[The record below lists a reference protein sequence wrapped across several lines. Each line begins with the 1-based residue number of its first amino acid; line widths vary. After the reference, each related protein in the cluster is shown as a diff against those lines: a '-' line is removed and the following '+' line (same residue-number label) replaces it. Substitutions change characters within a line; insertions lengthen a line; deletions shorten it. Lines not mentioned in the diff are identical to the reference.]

1 MGQYKLKIAFV
12 IATKDRPGE
21 LRSLMR
27 NLEEQSHKPD
37 EVIVVDGGNL
47 PVIESLRQLSK
58 FPIKY
63 IKFRPPSAARQRNA
77 GLRAVSPETGLIGF
91 LDDDVILEET
101 ALERMMAFW
110 DEATPSV
117 VGAGFN
123 MLNHPH
129 LAAAKMKS
137 SPLAESLGLYGAKKG
152 RVLRS
157 GFQTMIGEVDKTT
170 EVQWLSTSA
179 AVWRRP
185 VFELYRFDEWF
196 SAYSYLEDLDFSYK
210 AGKSGRLAV
219 VSDARYFHMTSP
231 SGREGSYAF
240 GQREILNRLYFVRKH
255 PELSISR
262 CVLALI
268 LRMAMSFFLYVKKGD
283 ARFLQRLL
291 GNLAGFRRALF
302 QGMTNFSH

>member
-1 MGQYKLKIAFV
+1 MGAFKPKIAFV

-27 NLEEQSHKPD
+27 SLEEQSHKPD
-37 EVIVVDGGNL
+37 EVILVDGGDL
-47 PVIESLRQLSK
+47 PVIESLHHSLK
-58 FPIKY
+58 FPVIYLKS
-63 IKFRPPSAARQRNA
+63 RPPSAARQRNA
-77 GLRAVSPETGLIGF
+77 GFKAVSPETDLIGF
-91 LDDDVILEET
+91 LDDDVILEKT

-110 DEATPSV
+110 EEATPAV
-117 VGAGFN
+117 VGAGFS
-123 MLNHPH
+123 MINHPQ

-137 SPLAESLGLYGAKKG
+137 TLLAEIYGLYSAKRG

-157 GFQTMIGEVDKTT
+157 GFQTMIGEVDKTI
-170 EVQWLSTSA
+170 EVQWLPTGA

-185 VFELYRFDEWF
+185 IFELYQFDEWF
-196 SAYSYLEDLDFSYK
+196 SAYSYLEDLDFSYR

-262 CVLALI
+262 CGVALI
-268 LRMAMSFFLYVKKGD
+268 LRMLMSFFLYVKKGD

-291 GNLAGFRRALF
+291 GNIAGFRTALF

>member
-1 MGQYKLKIAFV
+1 MGQFRPKIAFI

-27 NLEEQSHKPD
+27 SLEEQSHKPD
-37 EVIVVDGGNL
+37 EVILVDGGNL
-47 PVIESLRQLSK
+47 PVIESLHHSLK
-58 FPIKY
+58 FPVIYLKS
-63 IKFRPPSAARQRNA
+63 RPPSAARQRNA
-77 GLRAVSPETGLIGF
+77 GFKAVSPETDLIGF
-91 LDDDVILEET
+91 LDDDVILEKT
-101 ALERMMAFW
+101 ALERMMTFW
-110 DEATPSV
+110 EKATPEV
-117 VGAGFN
+117 VGAGFS
-123 MLNHPH
+123 MINHPQ

-157 GFQTMIGEVDKTT
+157 GFQTMIGEVNKTM
-170 EVQWLSTSA
+170 EVQWLPTGA

-185 VFELYRFDEWF
+185 IFELYQFDEWF
-196 SAYSYLEDLDFSYK
+196 SAYSYLEDLDFSYR

-219 VSDARYFHMTSP
+219 VSDARYFHMMAP
-231 SGREGSYAF
+231 AGREDSYAF

-255 PELSISR
+255 PELSTPR

-283 ARFLQRLL
+283 KRFLQRLL
-291 GNLAGFRRALF
+291 GNIAGFRGALF
-302 QGMTNFSH
+302 QGMTIFSH